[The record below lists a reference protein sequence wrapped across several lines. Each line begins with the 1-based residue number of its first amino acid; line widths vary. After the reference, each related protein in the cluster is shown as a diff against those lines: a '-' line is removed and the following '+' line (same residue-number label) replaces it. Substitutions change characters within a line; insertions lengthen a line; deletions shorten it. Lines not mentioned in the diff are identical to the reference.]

1 MGLQPMNLMSRV
13 RLHPA
18 QPYAPSRTL
27 RPASRRGRQPKSAG
41 QALVE
46 FALVIPVMLLMLAIA
61 IDFGRLFFSYIEITN
76 AAREGAA
83 FGTHAPSNLT
93 QIQAMAAQ
101 ETSTQSQGGEH
112 AITVST
118 TCKDSG
124 GTVLAS
130 CALAVGGAAGAGNTI
145 TVNVDEP
152 FTFFTPL
159 IGAIVPN
166 LHLTTATTAVVTDYA
181 SSSGPVQPGSCS
193 APVPSFVVRVTSG
206 RTVFADPT
214 GSRPNSGVCNISGYN
229 WSWGWPA
236 DPNNDTVGTAIGD
249 SHTYGIDGTYIIT
262 LTVSNQAGYMSTTRS
277 VTIPAVAPPV
287 CAKPTADFTWLT
299 SGKTYTYHD
308 ASTVADGVNCP
319 ITDWLWTFTDLG
331 GTQSNAQNPA
341 AQTYGNNSAHPVT
354 LTVTN
359 AGGST
364 TITKDS

>member
-1 MGLQPMNLMSRV
+1 MNLASR
-13 RLHPA
+13 P
-18 QPYAPSRTL
+18 T

-83 FGTHAPSNLT
+83 FGAHQPANLT
-93 QIQAMAAQ
+93 QIQTTAAQ
-101 ETSTQSQGGEH
+101 ETSTQSQGGEN

-130 CALAVGGAAGAGNTI
+130 CTLASGGASGAGNTI

-166 LHLTTATTAVVTDYA
+166 LHLTTGSTAVVTDYA
-181 SSSGPVQPGSCS
+181 STSGGVVPGACS
-193 APVPSFVVRVTSG
+193 LPVPSFVVNVSSG

-214 GSRPNSGVCNISGYN
+214 ASRPNSGVCNISGFT
-229 WSWGWPA
+229 WGW
-236 DPNNDTVGTAIGD
+236 DLNPNDDTAGTATGD
-249 SHTYGIDGTYIIT
+249 SHTYTIDGTYIIT
-262 LTVSNQAGYMSTTRS
+262 LTVSNQAGYASTSRS
-277 VTIPAVAPPV
+277 ITVPAVTPPV

-299 SGKTYTYHD
+299 SGKVYTYRD
-308 ASTVADGVNCP
+308 ASSVADPVNCP

-341 AQTYGNNSAHPVT
+341 AQTYANNSAHPVT
-354 LTVTN
+354 LKVTN

-364 TITKDS
+364 TITKNS